1 MIEEL
6 RIRDVGVIEDA
17 VLELGPGFTAITGET
32 GAGKTMVLT
41 GLSLLFGGKADSA
54 RVRAGADKA
63 QVDGSIVVP
72 QSLFE
77 RLDELDVTHE
87 DGALLISRTVAA
99 DGGRGKAILGGRP
112 VPTATLAHIA
122 DDVVAIHGQA
132 DQRRLLQGATQRGV
146 VDRFAGIDGMQA
158 LAKYRQ
164 AWQAWNAAQAALQ
177 EFTTNAKA
185 LRDEAADLSSA
196 LEAIDLVKPQP
207 FEDVELK
214 DEASRLAHGD
224 SLRKAAGLAHEA
236 LTNDDRNVVGALAQA
251 RRILD
256 QQRDVDSRLGEFAD
270 SLKDPIVVLTELT
283 TDLAAYLDS
292 VDTDP
297 TRLEWV
303 EHRRAELN
311 SLMRKL
317 GKSLEE
323 ILQWKPQ
330 AAARLAAISDDGS
343 LEQRLIAAR
352 DQSRKELESAAAELT
367 ALRTTT
373 AAEIAKKVSIELA
386 ALSMGGQELHIDIR
400 ATDLGPFGGDDVV
413 FCLAHGKGQP
423 VPLGK
428 GASGGELSRI
438 MLALEVVVAASNP
451 VPVMVFDEVDAGV
464 GGKSAVEVGRRL
476 CRLAAHT
483 QVLVVTHLPQ
493 VAAFADRHVVVAK
506 SGHTSAVR
514 TLSDAERITE
524 TARMLAG
531 LEDSGAA
538 QAHAQELLAMAQSER
553 DAR

>member
-6 RIRDVGVIEDA
+6 RIRDLGVIEDA

-41 GLSLLFGGKADSA
+41 GLSLLFGGKSDST

-63 QVDGSIVVP
+63 HIDGTILVP
-72 QSLFE
+72 GNVKQ
-77 RLDELDVTHE
+77 RLEDLDAQFDDDTV
-87 DGALLISRTVAA
+87 LVSRTVAA

-112 VPTATLAHIA
+112 VPTATLADIA
-122 DDVVAIHGQA
+122 DEVVAIHGQA
-132 DQRRLLQGATQRGV
+132 DQRRLLQSATQRSV
-146 VDRFAGIDGMQA
+146 VDRFAGAQGA
-158 LAKYRQ
+158 AVLATYRG
-164 AWQAWNAAQAALQ
+164 AWQAFSDADKALAEFQTNSTALRAEAAQLSAAL
-177 EFTTNAKA
+177 
-185 LRDEAADLSSA
+185 DDIADVA
-196 LEAIDLVKPQP
+196 PTP
-207 FEDVELK
+207 HEDAELK
-214 DEASRLAHGD
+214 DEAARLSHGD
-224 SLRKAAGLAHEA
+224 ALRKAAGLAHSV
-236 LTNDDRNVVGALAQA
+236 LNNDDTNIVAALAQA
-251 RRILD
+251 RKILD

-270 SLKDPIVVLTELT
+270 ALNDPIVVLTELS
-283 TDLAAYLDS
+283 TDLAAYVDS
-292 VDTDP
+292 VDSDP

-303 EHRRAELN
+303 EHRRAQLN
-311 SLMRKL
+311 TLMRKH

-323 ILQWKPQ
+323 ILQWQPQ
-330 AAARLAAISDDGS
+330 AAARLLAISDDGS
-343 LEQRLIAAR
+343 LEQRLVAAR
-352 DQSRKELESAAAELT
+352 DKARQELEKAAASLT
-367 ALRTTT
+367 SLRRTT
-373 AAEIAKKVSIELA
+373 AAHISAQVTSELS
-386 ALSMGGQELHIDIR
+386 ALSMGGQALQIEVQP
-400 ATDLGPFGGDDVV
+400 TDLGPSGGDDVV
-413 FCLAHGKGQP
+413 FYLASGNGAP

-438 MLALEVVVAASNP
+438 MLALEVVVAQSNP

-493 VAAFADRHVVVAK
+493 VAAFADRHIVVSK
-506 SGHTSAVR
+506 NGTTSTVS
-514 TLSDAERITE
+514 TLGEDERVTE

-538 QAHAQELLAMAQSER
+538 QAHARELLDMAQSER